1 MTTLTAEQVAQLES
15 TLGKRRD
22 DLLLMLRDLSHALLP
37 QTLDPET
44 HRDEISVREAF
55 DDVRNALEQHDRLE
69 LQQVEQALM
78 RISQSRYGN
87 CNDCGTQLSF
97 ERLAAAPYATRCIAC
112 QTAFERRNAAPR
124 IGAAAG

>member
-55 DDVRNALEQHDRLE
+55 DDVRNALEQHDRL
-69 LQQVEQALM
+69 
-78 RISQSRYGN
+78 
-87 CNDCGTQLSF
+87 
-97 ERLAAAPYATRCIAC
+97 
-112 QTAFERRNAAPR
+112 
-124 IGAAAG
+124 